1 MEWLT
6 QNWTYLLLL
15 IGVIL
20 FMRFGGMGCGFGG
33 RRARPA
39 HGPDHPGGADTP
51 VEAAPDQFASAAGD
65 DQKGASHRHHGGCC

>member
-15 IGVIL
+15 LGVIL

-33 RRARPA
+33 RRAHPA
-39 HGPDHPGGADTP
+39 HGPYG
-51 VEAAPDQFASAAGD
+51 
-65 DQKGASHRHHGGCC
+65 